1 MSEPIKDAKLL
12 QADVDNTY
20 DAAVSY
26 CYGLLPV
33 LQRDALS
40 DADLTDIG
48 FLLRECEKFFD
59 DARKEVKAKKEM
71 ISRMLALKITKRFTE
86 DPNTELRSR
95 GELAIATPDVAIRPK
110 LPKAGTIEYEQLL
123 TFLGVPPE
131 VICEGTLTIHFKRM
145 SEMLT
150 KMAEEGKNPPPGLVG
165 TYTDNT
171 CVFRK
176 TNNPKSN
183 HGKAI

>member
-1 MSEPIKDAKLL
+1 MIEDAKSL
-12 QADVDNTY
+12 QANVDDTY
-20 DAAVSY
+20 DAAVTF

-33 LQRDALS
+33 LQRDELS
-40 DADLTDIG
+40 EAELTDIG

-86 DPNTELRSR
+86 DPDTELRSR
-95 GELAIATPDVAIRPK
+95 GELAVATPDVAIRPK

-123 TFLGVPPE
+123 TFLGVPKE
-131 VICEGTLTIHFKRM
+131 VLCEGTLNIHFNRM

-150 KMAEEGKNPPPGLVG
+150 SMAAEGKNPPPGLVG

-171 CVFRK
+171 CVFRR
-176 TNNPKSN
+176 TNNPKR
-183 HGKAI
+183 